1 MNGVERA
8 PAGTLLERTADIPV
22 FIPISAVQ
30 SGNFHDKVRSI
41 LVLPGALGADHLA
54 LMKDIHPLA
63 AEDRMAIRCCQGEC
77 HVFIDAK
84 SIAAIMGFPVNNV
97 PGYTK
102 GCRWFFYQRNIISA
116 RTASG

>member
-1 MNGVERA
+1 M
-8 PAGTLLERTADIPV
+8 
-22 FIPISAVQ
+22 
-30 SGNFHDKVRSI
+30 
-41 LVLPGALGADHLA
+41 LPGALRAGDLVLRKH
-54 LMKDIHPLA
+54 IHPLA

-116 RTASG
+116 RTTSG

>member
-1 MNGVERA
+1 M
-8 PAGTLLERTADIPV
+8 
-22 FIPISAVQ
+22 
-30 SGNFHDKVRSI
+30 
-41 LVLPGALGADHLA
+41 LPGALRAGNLVLCKH
-54 LMKDIHPLA
+54 IHPLA